1 MNEILE
7 RICSDMDKET
17 QLLFNQNH
25 IEELKFESFTM
36 DDMELERKLVMLAAR
51 YLVEIE
57 HQKKEI
63 VELRDKVEKCNRV
76 NEEIRRHYG
85 VSYKEVLSKKNEK
98 GIRPAKKA
106 ITMEE
111 VEVLEKMGLSDKEIC
126 ESLKISKSTLWRRRK
141 EWETETD
148 QREAVEKDKMRFSF
162 NGFNGNS

>member
-17 QLLFNQNH
+17 QLLFNPGH

-36 DDMELERKLVMLAAR
+36 DDLELERKLVMLAAR

-63 VELRDKVEKCNRV
+63 VELRAKVEKCNRV

-85 VSYKEVLSKKNEK
+85 VSYKEILSKKNEK
-98 GIRPAKKA
+98 GIKPAKKA
-106 ITMEE
+106 VDMEE
-111 VEVLEKMGLSDKEIC
+111 VELLAKMGLSDKEIC

-141 EWETETD
+141 EWEEERIN
-148 QREAVEKDKMRFSF
+148 REQAEKEKMRFSF
-162 NGFNGNS
+162 NGFNGNC